1 MPQMP
6 FFLPLPPPLCYN
18 DIVGTAEKP
27 AFSCPD
33 PQPIRYRENRRWSV
47 PGPVVRNSGPRG
59 IFPPNPSQNQKGPP
73 HNPAGPVFIPSSPPG
88 RHPAPAHLCRS
99 AGLRPAGQ
107 TVLRTVL
114 GGGLRPPPTAAPGAA
129 GPAGLLSAL
138 PCRPPAPPRQRARRI
153 TRQAPFLPHPHRP
166 NGTAARSASTN
177 CASAG
182 LAVSCR
188 QTAMTSSFSSA
199 PVSGMNTRFSA
210 GEYLRAE

>member
-1 MPQMP
+1 MSQMSI
-6 FFLPLPPPLCYN
+6 FLPLPPPLCYN
-18 DIVGTAEKP
+18 DIVGTAEKTRFFLPRSPTDPIPRKQKMERPEARCAKQRASGHFP
-27 AFSCPD
+27 AKSKPK
-33 PQPIRYRENRRWSV
+33 P
-47 PGPVVRNSGPRG
+47 
-59 IFPPNPSQNQKGPP
+59 KGPAAQSGRP
-73 HNPAGPVFIPSSPPG
+73 RFCPILTARTAPP
-88 RHPAPAHLCRS
+88 PAHLCRS

-129 GPAGLLSAL
+129 GPAGLPSAL

>member
-1 MPQMP
+1 MTLSERQR
-6 FFLPLPPPLCYN
+6 
-18 DIVGTAEKP
+18 KP

-47 PGPVVRNSGPRG
+47 PRPVVRNSGPRG
-59 IFPPNPSQNQKGPP
+59 IFPPNPNQKGPP
-73 HNPAGPVFIPSSPPG
+73 HNPAGPFLSHPHRTPLPQCRLTARRANRPPDG
-88 RHPAPAHLCRS
+88 FR
-99 AGLRPAGQ
+99 GRPAAA
-107 TVLRTVL
+107 
-114 GGGLRPPPTAAPGAA
+114 PTAAPGAA
-129 GPAGLLSAL
+129 GPAGLPSAL

-153 TRQAPFLPHPHRP
+153 TRQAPFLSHPHRP
-166 NGTAARSASTN
+166 NGTAVRSASTN

>member
-1 MPQMP
+1 MTLSKRQR
-6 FFLPLPPPLCYN
+6 
-18 DIVGTAEKP
+18 KP
-27 AFSCPD
+27 AF
-33 PQPIRYRENRRWSV
+33 
-47 PGPVVRNSGPRG
+47 
-59 IFPPNPSQNQKGPP
+59 
-73 HNPAGPVFIPSSPPG
+73 
-88 RHPAPAHLCRS
+88 PAPIPNRSDTEKTEDGASRGPLCET
-99 AGLRPAGQ
+99 AGLGAFSRQTQTKMARRITRQAPFLSHPHRPNGTAPRTPLPQCRLTARRANRPPDGFRGRPAAA
-107 TVLRTVL
+107 
-114 GGGLRPPPTAAPGAA
+114 PTAAPGAA
-129 GPAGLLSAL
+129 GPAGLPSAL

-153 TRQAPFLPHPHRP
+153 TRQATFLSHPHRP

>member
-1 MPQMP
+1 MTLSERQR
-6 FFLPLPPPLCYN
+6 
-18 DIVGTAEKP
+18 KP

-47 PGPVVRNSGPRG
+47 PRPVARNSGPRG
-59 IFPPNPSQNQKGPP
+59 IFPPNPNQKGPP
-73 HNPAGPVFIPSSPPG
+73 HSPAGPFLP
-88 RHPAPAHLCRS
+88 HPH
-99 AGLRPAGQ
+99 RPNGTAA
-107 TVLRTVL
+107 RTVL
-114 GGGLRPPPTAAPGAA
+114 GGGLRPPPRRRRAPPALRASPLPFLAPCTPTPKGPPHNPA
-129 GPAGLLSAL
+129 GPAL
-138 PCRPPAPPRQRARRI
+138 
-153 TRQAPFLPHPHRP
+153 FHPHRP

-199 PVSGMNTRFSA
+199 PVSGINTRFSA

>member
-1 MPQMP
+1 MSQMP

-59 IFPPNPSQNQKGPP
+59 IFPPNPSPKGPP
-73 HNPAGPVFIPSSPPG
+73 HSPAGPFLSHPHRPNGTPP
-88 RHPAPAHLCRS
+88 PAHLCRS

-114 GGGLRPPPTAAPGAA
+114 GGGLRPPPRRRRAPPALRA
-129 GPAGLLSAL
+129 SPLPFLADPQHPHAKGPAA
-138 PCRPPAPPRQRARRI
+138 
-153 TRQAPFLPHPHRP
+153 
-166 NGTAARSASTN
+166 
-177 CASAG
+177 
-182 LAVSCR
+182 
-188 QTAMTSSFSSA
+188 
-199 PVSGMNTRFSA
+199 
-210 GEYLRAE
+210 

>member
-1 MPQMP
+1 MTLSERQR
-6 FFLPLPPPLCYN
+6 
-18 DIVGTAEKP
+18 KP
-27 AFSCPD
+27 AFPAPIPNRSDTEKTEDGASRGQLCETAGLGAFSRQIQAKTKRARRIARQAPFLSHPHRPD
-33 PQPIRYRENRRWSV
+33 
-47 PGPVVRNSGPRG
+47 GT
-59 IFPPNPSQNQKGPP
+59 PP
-73 HNPAGPVFIPSSPPG
+73 
-88 RHPAPAHLCRS
+88 PAHLCRS

-114 GGGLRPPPTAAPGAA
+114 GGRPAAAPTAAPGAA
-129 GPAGLLSAL
+129 GPAGLPSAL
-138 PCRPPAPPRQRARRI
+138 PCRPPAPPRQRARRT
-153 TRQAPFLPHPHRP
+153 TRQAPFLLHPYRP

>member
-1 MPQMP
+1 MSQMP

-18 DIVGTAEKP
+18 DIVGTAEKTRIFLPRSPTDPIPRKQKMERPGARCAKQRASGHFP
-27 AFSCPD
+27 AKSKP
-33 PQPIRYRENRRWSV
+33 
-47 PGPVVRNSGPRG
+47 
-59 IFPPNPSQNQKGPP
+59 KGPAAQP
-73 HNPAGPVFIPSSPPG
+73 GRPVFIPSSPPG
-88 RHPAPAHLCRS
+88 RHPAPRTPLPQCRLT
-99 AGLRPAGQ
+99 ARRANRPPDGFRGRPAAA
-107 TVLRTVL
+107 
-114 GGGLRPPPTAAPGAA
+114 PTAAPGAA
-129 GPAGLLSAL
+129 GPAGLPSAL

-153 TRQAPFLPHPHRP
+153 TRQAPFLSHPHRP

>member
-1 MPQMP
+1 MCETAGLGAFSRQIQTKRARRTIRQAP
-6 FFLPLPPPLCYN
+6 FLSHPHRPNGTAPRTPLPQCRLTARRANRPP
-18 DIVGTAEKP
+18 DG
-27 AFSCPD
+27 F
-33 PQPIRYRENRRWSV
+33 
-47 PGPVVRNSGPRG
+47 RG
-59 IFPPNPSQNQKGPP
+59 
-73 HNPAGPVFIPSSPPG
+73 
-88 RHPAPAHLCRS
+88 
-99 AGLRPAGQ
+99 RPAAA
-107 TVLRTVL
+107 
-114 GGGLRPPPTAAPGAA
+114 PTAAPGAA
-129 GPAGLLSAL
+129 GPAGLPSAL

-153 TRQAPFLPHPHRP
+153 ARQAPFLSHPHRP

>member
-33 PQPIRYRENRRWSV
+33 PQPIRYRENRRWGV

-73 HNPAGPVFIPSSPPG
+73 HNPAGPALFHPHRPNGTPP
-88 RHPAPAHLCRS
+88 PAHLCRS

-114 GGGLRPPPTAAPGAA
+114 GGGRRPPPRRRRAPPALRAALPLQAPRHPHAKAPAGTAGASLCQYSSIGSPS
-129 GPAGLLSAL
+129 GPAAIFLSVSSSIS
-138 PCRPPAPPRQRARRI
+138 C
-153 TRQAPFLPHPHRP
+153 
-166 NGTAARSASTN
+166 RSA
-177 CASAG
+177 
-182 LAVSCR
+182 VR
-188 QTAMTSSFSSA
+188 
-199 PVSGMNTRFSA
+199 
-210 GEYLRAE
+210 

>member
-1 MPQMP
+1 MSI
-6 FFLPLPPPLCYN
+6 FLPLPPPLCYN
-18 DIVGTAEKP
+18 DIVGTAEKTR
-27 AFSCPD
+27 FSCPD

-59 IFPPNPSQNQKGPP
+59 IFPPNPSQKGPP
-73 HNPAGPVFIPSSPPG
+73 HNPAGPAFFLTYLPNDTAARTPLPQCRLTARRANRPPDG
-88 RHPAPAHLCRS
+88 FR
-99 AGLRPAGQ
+99 GRPAAA
-107 TVLRTVL
+107 
-114 GGGLRPPPTAAPGAA
+114 PTAAPGAA
-129 GPAGLLSAL
+129 GPAG
-138 PCRPPAPPRQRARRI
+138 RPPLAGSPAPPRQRARRI
-153 TRQAPFLPHPHRP
+153 TRQAPFLSHPHRP

>member
-1 MPQMP
+1 MTLSEQQRNPHFP
-6 FFLPLPPPLCYN
+6 APIPNRSDTEKTEDGASRGPLCETAGLGAFSRQIQAKTKRARRITRQALFLSHPHRPN
-18 DIVGTAEKP
+18 GTA
-27 AFSCPD
+27 
-33 PQPIRYRENRRWSV
+33 
-47 PGPVVRNSGPRG
+47 
-59 IFPPNPSQNQKGPP
+59 
-73 HNPAGPVFIPSSPPG
+73 
-88 RHPAPAHLCRS
+88 APAHLCRS

-129 GPAGLLSAL
+129 GPAGLPSAL
-138 PCRPPAPPRQRARRI
+138 SRPPAPPRQRARRI
-153 TRQAPFLPHPHRP
+153 ARQAPFLSHPHRP

>member
-1 MPQMP
+1 MTLSERQR
-6 FFLPLPPPLCYN
+6 
-18 DIVGTAEKP
+18 KP

-73 HNPAGPVFIPSSPPG
+73 HNPAGPVFIPSSPSE
-88 RHPAPAHLCRS
+88 RHRRPRTPLPQCRLT
-99 AGLRPAGQ
+99 ARRANRPPDGFRGRPAAA
-107 TVLRTVL
+107 
-114 GGGLRPPPTAAPGAA
+114 PTAAPGAA
-129 GPAGLLSAL
+129 GPAGLPSAL
-138 PCRPPAPPRQRARRI
+138 SRPPAPPRQRARRI
-153 TRQAPFLPHPHRP
+153 ARQAPFLSHPHRP